1 MKPTLSTVY
10 AATLAA
16 ILVLSPPVFAKDFKT
31 ETVTL
36 SAETIADGLD
46 HPWGLAFL
54 PDGAL
59 LVTERSGA
67 IRIVKE
73 GQVSKPVANVPKVVA
88 KGESGLLDV
97 ALASDFAKSGIIY
110 FAYTEPRQN
119 GTATVMARARL
130 VRDEDEAALEDVK
143 VLVSVKKPTSRTAH
157 FGSRILVAPDGTL
170 FVTIGDQGERDRAQ
184 DFRDD
189 AGSVLRINAD
199 GTIPKDNP
207 FADGK
212 KGLPE
217 IWSKGHRNQQGA
229 AWDPVTQSLLTIE
242 HGAMGGDELNQPQA
256 GKNYGWPVITYGKD
270 YSGAKIGVGTHAK
283 GYEQPIYYWDPSIA
297 PSGLAVYEGSMFPE
311 WKGDLL
317 IGALKYEMLVRLDR
331 DERGSIENEER
342 MLKDEFGRI
351 RDVRV
356 APDGSVYLLT
366 DEDDGKIIR
375 LTRASGT

>member
-1 MKPTLSTVY
+1 MKPTLTTVC

-16 ILVLSPPVFAKDFKT
+16 ILALAPPAFAKDFKT
-31 ETVTL
+31 ETLTL
-36 SAETIADGLD
+36 SADTIAGGLD

-54 PDGAL
+54 PDGAF
-59 LVTERSGA
+59 LVTERAGTM
-67 IRIVKE
+67 RIVKQ
-73 GQVSKPVANVPKVVA
+73 GRLSKPVANVPKVVA
-88 KGESGLLDV
+88 RGEGGLLDV

-110 FAYTEPRQN
+110 FAYTEPRQK
-119 GTATVMARARL
+119 GAATVMARARL
-130 VRDEDEAALEDVK
+130 VRDEDGAALENVK
-143 VLVSVKKPTSRTAH
+143 VLVSVKKPTTKTVH

-184 DFRDD
+184 DFQDD
-189 AGSVLRINAD
+189 AGSVLRVNAD

-229 AWDPVTQSLLTIE
+229 AWDPVTKSLLTIE

-256 GKNYGWPVITYGKD
+256 GRNYGWPVITYGKD

-283 GYEQPIYYWDPSIA
+283 GYEQPLRYWDPSIA
-297 PSGLAVYEGSMFPE
+297 PSGLVVYEGSMFPE

-317 IGALKYEMLVRLDR
+317 LGALKYEMLVRLDR
-331 DERGSIENEER
+331 DEKGAIKSEER
-342 MLKDEFGRI
+342 ILKGEFGRI